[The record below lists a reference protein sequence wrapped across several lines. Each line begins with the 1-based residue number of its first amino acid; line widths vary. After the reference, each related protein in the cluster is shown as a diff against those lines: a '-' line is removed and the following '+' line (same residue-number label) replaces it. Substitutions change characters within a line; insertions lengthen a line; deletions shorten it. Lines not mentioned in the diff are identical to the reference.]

1 MGLCIFLNGYFMDF
15 GSGLFQANKLQELLV
30 SLHKLPIPEPRV
42 PVHLGVVSLTAIHYN
57 ELGLGVV
64 LMQYQRV

>member
-1 MGLCIFLNGYFMDF
+1 MDF

-42 PVHLGVVSLTAIHYN
+42 PVHLGVVSVTAILHI
-57 ELGLGVV
+57 ELGLGVG
-64 LMQYQRV
+64 LMQCQIV